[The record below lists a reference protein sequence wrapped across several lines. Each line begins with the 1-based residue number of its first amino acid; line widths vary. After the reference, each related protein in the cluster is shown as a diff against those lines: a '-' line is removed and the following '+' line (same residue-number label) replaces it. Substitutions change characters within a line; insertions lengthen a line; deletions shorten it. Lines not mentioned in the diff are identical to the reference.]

1 MVHSVHNVHS
11 VCKCC
16 IKFRFGESV
25 WRFMLKL
32 KSLCGGRK
40 RIFQKSG
47 RECAD
52 FAKILLL
59 DGGEGG
65 LVVRDNKNSKNCAL

>member
-1 MVHSVHNVHS
+1 MHNVHNVHS

-25 WRFMLKL
+25 WCFMLKL
-32 KSLCGGRK
+32 KSLCGGQK

-59 DGGEGG
+59 VGGIGG
-65 LVVRDNKNSKNCAL
+65 LVV

>member
-1 MVHSVHNVHS
+1 
-11 VCKCC
+11 
-16 IKFRFGESV
+16 
-25 WRFMLKL
+25 MLKL
-32 KSLCGGRK
+32 KSLCGGQR

-59 DGGEGG
+59 DGGSGG
-65 LVVRDNKNSKNCAL
+65 LVV

>member
-1 MVHSVHNVHS
+1 MHVVHNVHS

-16 IKFRFGESV
+16 IKFGIWKSV
-25 WRFMLKL
+25 WCFMLKL
-32 KSLCGGRK
+32 KGLCDGQR

-59 DGGEGG
+59 DGGIGG
-65 LVVRDNKNSKNCAL
+65 LVV